1 MQHII
6 KTSTTAKVNNW
17 FLHRKTFY
25 ALKDLLSE
33 VRQAAKF
40 ADEKQP
46 LCRIQLFWQLL
57 NTSDDILEIPS
68 LKHDKMNTSY

>member
-1 MQHII
+1 M
-6 KTSTTAKVNNW
+6 
-17 FLHRKTFY
+17 
-25 ALKDLLSE
+25 LSE

-57 NTSDDILEIPS
+57 NTSDDTLEIPS
-68 LKHDKMNTSY
+68 LKQDKMNTSY